1 MQPLRK
7 RRRSNSP
14 SSALRNRFERRKFSV
29 CCREDDKTVER
40 CIVPDGDEF
49 KLKKNSNQSHR
60 DCFNPG
66 HLYEIF
72 GKYDW
77 FSKLSSVVNDWR
89 YHTAIKVLFGF
100 VNPSKVTEAGV
111 TEGTVYFIVTLDL
124 SYCGLISCA
133 LSGLGMTSVAT
144 VSDDRRELLIE
155 IAPVVLEQVEKE
167 EGDDIKIHRAVIT
180 NNPRVNNL
188 FERHD

>member
-1 MQPLRK
+1 M
-7 RRRSNSP
+7 
-14 SSALRNRFERRKFSV
+14 
-29 CCREDDKTVER
+29 
-40 CIVPDGDEF
+40 
-49 KLKKNSNQSHR
+49 KKNSNQSHR

-66 HLYEIF
+66 HLYELF
-72 GKYDW
+72 GGYDW
-77 FSKLSSVVNDWR
+77 FSRLSSVANDWR

-100 VNPSKVTEAGV
+100 VDPKGVTEAGV
-111 TEGTVYFIVTLDL
+111 ADGTVYFIVAHNLW
-124 SYCGLISCA
+124 YCGSISCA

-144 VSDDRRELLIE
+144 VSDDRRELLIQ

-180 NNPRVNNL
+180 NNPRVSDL